1 MKLAAG
7 WSASEM
13 PYLAVAPAR
22 LTRLDTTVPALDPGA
37 SVELSVPLP
46 PAGSGR
52 QIVWITL
59 LDTSGDALTERGV
72 SPLQLANQ
80 QP

>member
-1 MKLAAG
+1 
-7 WSASEM
+7 M